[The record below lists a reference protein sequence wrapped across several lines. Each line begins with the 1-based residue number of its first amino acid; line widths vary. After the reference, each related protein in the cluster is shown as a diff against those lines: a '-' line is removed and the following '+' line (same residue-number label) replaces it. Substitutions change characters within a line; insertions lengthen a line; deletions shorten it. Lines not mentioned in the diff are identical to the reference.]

1 MMNLVSK
8 GKKRSQRGMTLIEVM
23 IGLGIFGLIL
33 GAVLYYQTRAENS
46 QKANQQATDV
56 AQIASKVKTY
66 YGPSNSYAGLNAA
79 AINNMALINPP
90 MKYDGTNV
98 IDAFGNTM
106 TVTGATRTFALTIG
120 GSTAAL
126 DKEVC
131 TSIASKLAANANVI
145 NVGAAAAAA
154 TGAVSGGNVYKAN
167 AAATPSA
174 TNLATGCAETS
185 PVIAVQFN

>member
-8 GKKRSQRGMTLIEVM
+8 GKKQRGMTLIEVM

-46 QKANQQATDV
+46 QRANQQATDL

-66 YGPSNSYAGLNAA
+66 YGPSNSYSALSAA
-79 AINNMALINPP
+79 SINNMALINAP

-98 IDAFGNTM
+98 IDAFGNAM
-106 TVTGATRTFALTIG
+106 TITGATRTFAITVG

-131 TSIASKLAANANVI
+131 TSIATKLAANALVI
-145 NVGAAAAAA
+145 NVGSAAAAA
-154 TGAVSGGNVYKAN
+154 TGAVSGGSVYKASASATPN
-167 AAATPSA
+167 AA
-174 TNLATGCAETS
+174 NLATGCAEAS
-185 PVIAVQFN
+185 PIIAAQFN